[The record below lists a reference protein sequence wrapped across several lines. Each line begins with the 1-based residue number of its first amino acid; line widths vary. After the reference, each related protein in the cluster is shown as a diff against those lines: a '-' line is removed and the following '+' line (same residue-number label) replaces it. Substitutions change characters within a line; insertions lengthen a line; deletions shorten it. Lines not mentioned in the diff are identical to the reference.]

1 MKSIKKDFTLISIL
15 LIPIGVAV
23 NVVAGELVELLKIP
37 LFLNQIGTMIVAMV
51 AGPWVGAVTGGVSK
65 LIFGIFNPTQLA
77 FMPVAMASGIVVGL
91 MAKKGLTK
99 NVWKVAFTG
108 FIVAIV
114 AILIATPT
122 TVIVFGGAS
131 GTGSDTITAVLL
143 ASGKEIWTSVFT
155 QKIFVESIDKILS
168 ILVAYMIVRKMSD
181 QYLSK
186 QKYGHLYLTMNN
198 NNRST
203 KIGA

>member
-1 MKSIKKDFTLISIL
+1 MKGIKKDFTLFAIL

-51 AGPWVGAVTGGVSK
+51 AGPWVGAITGGVSK

-91 MAKKGLTK
+91 LAKKGMTTK
-99 NVWKVAFTG
+99 VWKVAITG
-108 FIVAIV
+108 FIVALV

-131 GTGSDTITAVLL
+131 GTGSDALTAIVL
-143 ASGKEIWTSVFT
+143 ASGKEIWTAVVT

-168 ILVAYMIVRKMSD
+168 IFVAYMIVRKMSD

-186 QKYGHLYLTMNN
+186 QNYGHLYIKNN
-198 NNRST
+198 TLSS
-203 KIGA
+203 

>member
-1 MKSIKKDFTLISIL
+1 MKGIKKDFTLFAIL

-51 AGPWVGAVTGGVSK
+51 AGPWVGAITGGVSK

-91 MAKKGLTK
+91 LAKKGMTTK
-99 NVWKVAFTG
+99 VWKVAITG

-131 GTGSDTITAVLL
+131 GTGSDALTAIVL
-143 ASGKEIWTSVFT
+143 ASGKEIWTAVVT

-168 ILVAYMIVRKMSD
+168 IFVAYMIVRKMSD

-186 QKYGHLYLTMNN
+186 QNYGHLYIKNKTNN
-198 NNRST
+198 KT
-203 KIGA
+203 IGL

>member
-1 MKSIKKDFTLISIL
+1 MKGIKKDFTLIAIL

-37 LFLNQIGTMIVAMV
+37 LFLNQIGTMIVAMI

-77 FMPVAMASGIVVGL
+77 FMPVSMASGIVVGL
-91 MAKKGLTK
+91 LAKKGMTTK
-99 NVWKVAFTG
+99 VWKVMITG

-131 GTGSDTITAVLL
+131 GTGSDALTAIVL
-143 ASGKEIWTSVFT
+143 ASGKEIWTAVFT

-186 QKYGHLYLTMNN
+186 QNYGHLYINNKNN
-198 NNRST
+198 NN
-203 KIGA
+203 IAG

>member
-1 MKSIKKDFTLISIL
+1 MKGIKKDFTLFAIL

-51 AGPWVGAVTGGVSK
+51 AGPWVGAITGGVSK

-91 MAKKGLTK
+91 LAKKGMTTK
-99 NVWKVAFTG
+99 VWKVAITG

-131 GTGSDTITAVLL
+131 GTGSDALTAIVL
-143 ASGKEIWTSVFT
+143 ASGKEIWTAVVT

-168 ILVAYMIVRKMSD
+168 IFVAYMIVRKMSD

-186 QKYGHLYLTMNN
+186 QNYGHLYIKNKTIA
-198 NNRST
+198 S
-203 KIGA
+203 

>member
-1 MKSIKKDFTLISIL
+1 MKRIKKDFTLIAIL

-51 AGPWVGAVTGGVSK
+51 AGPWVGAITGGVSK

-77 FMPVAMASGIVVGL
+77 FMPVSMASGVVVGL
-91 MAKKGLTK
+91 LAKKGMTTK
-99 NVWKVAFTG
+99 AWKVAVTG
-108 FIVAIV
+108 FIVALV

-131 GTGSDTITAVLL
+131 GTGSDLLTAIVLT
-143 ASGKEIWTSVFT
+143 SGKEIWTAVIT

-168 ILVAYMIVRKMSD
+168 IFVAYMIVRKMSD

-186 QKYGHLYLTMNN
+186 QNYGHLYINKKKA
-198 NNRST
+198 S
-203 KIGA
+203 

>member
-1 MKSIKKDFTLISIL
+1 MKGIKKDFTLIAIL

-23 NVVAGELVELLKIP
+23 NVVAGELVDLLKLP
-37 LFLNQIGTMIVAMV
+37 LFLNQIGTMIVAMI
-51 AGPWVGAVTGGVSK
+51 AGPWIGAATGGLSK

-77 FMPVAMASGIVVGL
+77 FMPVSMASGVVVGL
-91 MAKKGLTK
+91 LARKGMTTK
-99 NVWKVAFTG
+99 VWRVMVTG

-143 ASGKEIWTSVFT
+143 ASGKEIWTAVLT
-155 QKIFVESIDKILS
+155 QKIFIESIDKILS

-186 QKYGHLYLTMNN
+186 QKYGHLYI
-198 NNRST
+198 
-203 KIGA
+203 KDKKAA